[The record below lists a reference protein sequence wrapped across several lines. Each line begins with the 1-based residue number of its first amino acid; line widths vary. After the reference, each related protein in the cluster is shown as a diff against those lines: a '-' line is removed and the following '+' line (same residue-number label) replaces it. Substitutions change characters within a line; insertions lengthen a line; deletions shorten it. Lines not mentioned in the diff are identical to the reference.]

1 MHIGLDFGTTNS
13 SAATIDGGR
22 LRLIPLDPAANL
34 RVLRSVLFIS
44 RAGEQLFG
52 SEAIEHYIRGNVGRI
67 ITYEP
72 RFSRPARY
80 GLRRY

>member
-1 MHIGLDFGTTNS
+1 MHIGLDFGTTNT

-52 SEAIEHYIRGNVGRI
+52 SEASAHYIRGRTTPVIQSWRHC
-67 ITYEP
+67 
-72 RFSRPARY
+72 
-80 GLRRY
+80 